1 MRRISI
7 RTLMVVVIM
16 SAIFLA
22 ALRNADD
29 TWATPTTFL
38 AVACI
43 GLGVVWARALHGRE
57 RAWWFGFAA
66 VGGAYLAVSLSP
78 LKHGLFMTHLLD
90 FVHARV
96 CVSTIRLYGTNW
108 SDRDTV
114 SFMVAYADGAVRNI
128 DVPTSVVN
136 SKSTDDLLA
145 TFEPA
150 INRWRSALP
159 GAVNRGSF
167 QRVGQNLFSLLA
179 GLIGGT
185 AFAWFYGTRGVSIR
199 GNTR

>member
-66 VGGAYLAVSLSP
+66 VGGA
-78 LKHGLFMTHLLD
+78 
-90 FVHARV
+90 
-96 CVSTIRLYGTNW
+96 
-108 SDRDTV
+108 
-114 SFMVAYADGAVRNI
+114 
-128 DVPTSVVN
+128 
-136 SKSTDDLLA
+136 
-145 TFEPA
+145 
-150 INRWRSALP
+150 
-159 GAVNRGSF
+159 
-167 QRVGQNLFSLLA
+167 
-179 GLIGGT
+179 
-185 AFAWFYGTRGVSIR
+185 
-199 GNTR
+199 